1 MSNYTIAILF
11 LLKMLFDLNATS
23 YIKLAF
29 IKLLPPTYQ
38 VTNLHTSLCQTNPIT
53 HPNSFPKLISRNST
67 KSLPRKN
74 EKTIYIYI
82 YILFHTG
89 SRKRLDSNLQPP
101 HVVSRIYK
109 NLNVRHVKPD
119 IHLSVVRCERSYS
132 VVFSRKDEKF
142 HTFVKSWP

>member
-11 LLKMLFDLNATS
+11 LFKILFNLNATS

-29 IKLLPPTYQ
+29 IKLLLPTYQ
-38 VTNLHTSLCQTNPIT
+38 VTSLHTSLCQTNPIT

-67 KSLPRKN
+67 KCLARKN
-74 EKTIYIYI
+74 EKKKNI
-82 YILFHTG
+82 YILSHTG
-89 SRKRLDSNLQPP
+89 SRKRLGSNLQPP

-119 IHLSVVRCERSYS
+119 IHLSVARCERSYS

>member
-53 HPNSFPKLISRNST
+53 HLNSFPKLISRNST
-67 KSLPRKN
+67 KCLARKN
-74 EKTIYIYI
+74 EKKKIYIYYPI
-82 YILFHTG
+82 RG
-89 SRKRLDSNLQPP
+89 Q
-101 HVVSRIYK
+101 
-109 NLNVRHVKPD
+109 
-119 IHLSVVRCERSYS
+119 
-132 VVFSRKDEKF
+132 EKG
-142 HTFVKSWP
+142 

>member
-53 HPNSFPKLISRNST
+53 HLNSFPKLISRNST
-67 KSLPRKN
+67 KCLARKN
-74 EKTIYIYI
+74 EKKKNI
-82 YILFHTG
+82 YILSHTG
-89 SRKRLDSNLQPP
+89 SRKRLGSNLQPP

-119 IHLSVVRCERSYS
+119 IHLSVARCERSYS